1 MIGQEKNNRTLY
13 YQIYHLLEKAV
24 ITFFFLTNP
33 DASELSWNILKYKEN
48 ELEFYETEDI
58 VRWLYY
64 KFFIN
69 STTLLYRMCVI

>member
-13 YQIYHLLEKAV
+13 YQIYHLLKKAV
-24 ITFFFLTNP
+24 ITFLTNP

-58 VRWLYY
+58 VRWL
-64 KFFIN
+64 FTN
-69 STTLLYRMCVI
+69 SL